1 MNTSQAR
8 RRPSGAAVLAA
19 AVVALVMALTMAPA
33 SAAEIPDPP
42 NAPTLPDAGH
52 ALSAFK
58 KKCTKKQRK
67 RTPKKCKRKS
77 TPTPTP
83 ATTQSRHWIRDVDG
97 NGTLEVTFDTDGDG
111 FYESVFLDFD
121 QDGYYEAFYTSSSLG
136 TAAGI
141 DANRDTYYEYALL
154 DPGSDGWWDLG
165 YHDANADGW
174 FDSVGY
180 DMNPVNGVIDSWYSL
195 QQPVGSS
202 VSPLVNENIVTMQ
215 LIRTQDP
222 WAHQDPW
229 GTWAGDASNNPLW

>member
-1 MNTSQAR
+1 MNPTQAT
-8 RRPSGAAVLAA
+8 RRPSAAAVLAA
-19 AVVALVMALTMAPA
+19 AVVALVMALTMSPA

-42 NAPTLPDAGH
+42 NVPTLPEAGH
-52 ALSAFK
+52 TLSAK

-111 FYESVFLDFD
+111 YYESVFYDLD
-121 QDGYYEAFYTSSSLG
+121 QDGYYDVFDTSSPLVPRLASIRIG
-136 TAAGI
+136 TP
-141 DANRDTYYEYALL
+141 TTSTSLL
-154 DPGSDGWWDLG
+154 DPASDGWWDMG

-229 GTWAGDASNNPLW
+229 GTWPGDASNNPLW